1 MILET
6 HPQLRSLS
14 TEEKMLLASELWEEA
29 ADESARSNED
39 MVELVGDL
47 YKDYLQHPGQVTS
60 WSEIRDR
67 IQNRVRESKGG
78 TDA

>member
-6 HPQLRSLS
+6 HPQLSSLS

-29 ADESARSNED
+29 ADESARSNKD

-47 YKDYLQHPGQVTS
+47 YKDYLQHPEQVTS
-60 WSEIRDR
+60 WSEVRDR